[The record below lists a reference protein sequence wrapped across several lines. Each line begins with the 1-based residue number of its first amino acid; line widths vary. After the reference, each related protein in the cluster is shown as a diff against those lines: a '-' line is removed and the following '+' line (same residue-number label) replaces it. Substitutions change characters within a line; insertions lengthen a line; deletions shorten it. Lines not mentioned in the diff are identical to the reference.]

1 MIREERMVL
10 RGERRE
16 VRGRGEK
23 RGVRRKGAERR
34 EKGGRRGETW
44 ARVVGRTRPTR
55 LELAL
60 GCLSA

>member
-1 MIREERMVL
+1 M
-10 RGERRE
+10 RGSR
-16 VRGRGEK
+16 EK
-23 RGVRRKGAERR
+23 RGVRREGAERG